1 MNYTLPSLM
10 RRDGFTCAC
19 GKRHFGQLSDCIIG
33 EGALHRLPDILQ
45 KYSANR
51 PFVLCDRETYA
62 AAGEAVCAI
71 LDQTGIAYT
80 LHIIRRTRPAPD
92 EKIVGEAFMFCP
104 PDADAVIA
112 VGGGVINDTGKIVSA
127 QKHIPDIYIATAP
140 SMDGFASAS
149 SSMEREGLKVSLNSK
164 CPDVVIGDAAVLAA
178 APRHMIVS
186 GIGDMMAKYV
196 SLVEWQI
203 AARLV
208 GEYYCETVADIVRSS
223 LETVRTCA
231 ADAVLGDKTAVC
243 RLAEALVISGLA
255 MNYAGLSR
263 PASGMEHYI
272 SHIMDMRALAF
283 GTPCELHG
291 IQAGLGTLL
300 TVRGYEWLRCQTPDR
315 EKALAYVR
323 RFDLDAWFDTLRQG
337 LDEGAAA
344 MIAGEQREHK
354 YDADKHAERLE
365 KLLADWDVIT
375 ALIDTLPSSQA
386 LAQFYTAI
394 GHPLSCLEYG
404 LSEDEIRFAFT
415 AAKDIRDKYVL
426 GRLLW
431 DLGLLDEAAGEL
443 QIG

>member
-1 MNYTLPSLM
+1 MTYTLDSLM
-10 RRDGFTCAC
+10 CHDGFTCTC

-33 EGALHRLPDILQ
+33 EGALHRLPDILK
-45 KYSANR
+45 KYNGAR

-62 AAGEAVCAI
+62 AAGEEVCKI
-71 LDQTGIAYT
+71 LDQAGIAYP

-127 QKHIPDIYIATAP
+127 QKHIPDIYVSTAP

-164 CPDVVIGDAAVLAA
+164 CPDVVIGDADVLAA

-203 AARLV
+203 AALLV
-208 GEYYCETVADIVRSS
+208 GEYYCETVAAIVRSS
-223 LETVRTCA
+223 LETVRACA
-231 ADAVLGDKTAVC
+231 ADAISGDREAVC
-243 RLAEALVISGLA
+243 HLAEALVISGLA

-272 SHIMDMRALAF
+272 SHIIDMRALAF

-300 TVRGYEWLRCQTPDR
+300 TVRGYEWLRRQTPDR
-315 EKALAYVR
+315 EKALAYVNS
-323 RFDLDAWFDTLRQG
+323 FNPDAWFDTLRGG

-344 MIAGEQREHK
+344 MIAGEQKERK
-354 YDADKHAERLE
+354 YDPDKHAERLE
-365 KLLADWDVIT
+365 IILSHWDEIT
-375 ALIDTLPSSQA
+375 ALIDTLPSSGE
-386 LAQFYTAI
+386 LEQFFREI

-404 LSEDEIRFAFT
+404 LSDEEIRFAFT

-431 DLGLLDEAAGEL
+431 DLGLLDEAAEEL

>member
-1 MNYTLPSLM
+1 MTYTLDSLM
-10 RRDGFTCAC
+10 CRDGFTCAC

-127 QKHIPDIYIATAP
+127 QKHIPDIYVSTAP

-300 TVRGYEWLRCQTPDR
+300 TVRGYEWLRRQTPDR

-365 KLLADWDVIT
+365 KLLADWDAIT

>member
-1 MNYTLPSLM
+1 MQN
-10 RRDGFTCAC
+10 DGFTCDC
-19 GKRHFGQLSDCIIG
+19 GKQHFGKLSDCIIG
-33 EGALHRLPDILQ
+33 DGALKRLPEIIE
-45 KYSANR
+45 KYKVQN

-62 AAGEAVCAI
+62 AAGEHVCAI
-71 LDQTGIAYT
+71 LTEAGISHT

-104 PDADAVIA
+104 SDADAVIA

-127 QKHIPDIYIATAP
+127 HKHIPDIYAATAP

-149 SSMEREGLKVSLNSK
+149 SSMERAGLKVSLNSK
-164 CPDVVIGDAAVLAA
+164 CPDVVIGDADVLAA

-196 SLVEWQI
+196 SLVEWRM
-203 AARLV
+203 AALLV
-208 GEYYCETVADIVRSS
+208 GEYYCDTVAEIVKSSLDTVRS
-223 LETVRTCA
+223 CA
-231 ADAVLGDKTAVC
+231 ADAVAGDRAAVC

-272 SHIMDMRALAF
+272 SHIIDMRALAF

-300 TVRGYEWLRCQTPDR
+300 TVRGYEWLNGKTPDR
-315 EKALAYVR
+315 DKALAYVR
-323 RFDLDAWFDTLRQG
+323 SFDLDAWFDTLRLQ

-344 MIAGEQREHK
+344 MIAGEHKERK
-354 YDADKHAERLE
+354 YDADKHAARLDTI
-365 KLLADWDVIT
+365 LSHWDEIT
-375 ALIDTLPSSQA
+375 ALWAELPSSDE
-386 LAQFYTAI
+386 LAAFYTSI

-404 LSEDEIRFAFT
+404 LSEEEIRFAFT

-431 DLGLLDEAAGEL
+431 DLGLLEEAAEE
-443 QIG
+443 IPIA

>member
-1 MNYTLPSLM
+1 MEYTISSLM
-10 RRDGFTCAC
+10 QNDGFTCAC
-19 GKRHFGQLSDCIIG
+19 GKQHFGKLSDCIIG
-33 EGALHRLPDILQ
+33 DSALKRLPEIIE
-45 KYSANR
+45 KYKVQN

-62 AAGEAVCAI
+62 AAGEHVCAI
-71 LDQTGIAYT
+71 LTEAGISHT

-104 PDADAVIA
+104 HDADAVIA

-127 QKHIPDIYIATAP
+127 QKHIPDIYVSTAP

-149 SSMEREGLKVSLNSK
+149 SSMEREGLKVSLNAR
-164 CPDVVIGDAAVLAA
+164 CPDVVIGDADVLAA

-203 AARLV
+203 AALLV
-208 GEYYCETVADIVRSS
+208 GEYYCDTVADIVKSS
-223 LETVRTCA
+223 LDTVRACA
-231 ADAVLGDKTAVC
+231 VDAVSGDKIAVC

-272 SHIMDMRALAF
+272 SHIIDMRALAF

-300 TVRGYEWLRCQTPDR
+300 TVRGYEWLKTKVPDR
-315 EKALAYVR
+315 ETALAFVR
-323 RFDLDAWFDTLRQG
+323 DFDPEVWFDTLR
-337 LDEGAAA
+337 LHLGAGAEA
-344 MIAGEQREHK
+344 MIAGEHKENK
-354 YDADKHAERLE
+354 YDPEKHAARLE
-365 KLLADWDVIT
+365 DILSHWDDIL
-375 ALIDTLPSSQA
+375 ALIADLPTA
-386 LAQFYTAI
+386 DELEAFYASI
-394 GHPLSCLEYG
+394 GHPLSCTEYG
-404 LSEDEIRFAFT
+404 LTADEIRFAFT

-431 DLGLLDEAAGEL
+431 DLGLLETAAEEL

>member
-1 MNYTLPSLM
+1 MNYTLPSLLQN
-10 RRDGFTCAC
+10 DGFACAC
-19 GKRHFGQLSDCIIG
+19 GKRHFGRLSDCIIS
-33 EGALHRLPDILQ
+33 EGALRRLPEILA
-45 KYSANR
+45 KYNAAH

-62 AAGEAVCAI
+62 AAGEQVTKI
-71 LDQTGIAYT
+71 LAEAGINHT

-104 PDADAVIA
+104 KTADAVIA

-127 QKHIPDIYIATAP
+127 QKNILDIYVSTAP

-149 SSMEREGLKVSLNSK
+149 SSMEREGLKVSLDSK
-164 CPDVVIGDAAVLAA
+164 CPDVVIGDADILAA

-208 GEYYCETVADIVRSS
+208 GEYYCETVAEIVRAS
-223 LETVRTCA
+223 LETVRACA
-231 ADAVLGDKTAVC
+231 ADAISGDRDAVC
-243 RLAEALVISGLA
+243 HLAEALVISGLA

-272 SHIMDMRALAF
+272 SHIIDMRALAF

-300 TVRGYEWLRCQTPDR
+300 TVRGYEWLCRQTPDR

-323 RFDLDAWFDTLRQG
+323 SFNLDAWFDTLRMG

-344 MIAGEQREHK
+344 MIAGEHKEHK
-354 YDADKHAERLE
+354 YDADRHAARLDTI
-365 KLLADWDVIT
+365 LAHWDEII
-375 ALIDTLPSSQA
+375 ALMAELPSSTELEA
-386 LAQFYTAI
+386 FYTSI
-394 GHPLSCLEYG
+394 GHPLSCTEYG
-404 LSEDEIRFAFT
+404 LSDDEIRFAFT

-443 QIG
+443 TIG

>member
-10 RRDGFTCAC
+10 QNDGFTCAC
-19 GKRHFGQLSDCIIG
+19 GKRHFGKLSDCIIG
-33 EGALHRLPDILQ
+33 DGALKRLPEIIE
-45 KYSANR
+45 KYNVKT

-71 LDQTGIAYT
+71 LTEAGISHT

-104 PDADAVIA
+104 QNADAVIA
-112 VGGGVINDTGKIVSA
+112 VGGGVINDTGKIVAA
-127 QKHIPDIYIATAP
+127 QKHIPDIYVSTAP

-149 SSMEREGLKVSLNSK
+149 SSMEREGLKVSLDSK
-164 CPDVVIGDAAVLAA
+164 CPDVVIGDADVLAG

-203 AARLV
+203 AALLV
-208 GEYYCETVADIVRSS
+208 GEYYCDTVADIVKFS
-223 LETVRTCA
+223 LDTVRACA
-231 ADAVLGDKTAVC
+231 VDAVSGDKTAVC

-272 SHIMDMRALAF
+272 SHIIDMRALAF

-300 TVRGYEWLRCQTPDR
+300 TVRGYEWLKTKTPDR
-315 EKALAYVR
+315 ETALAYVR
-323 RFDLDAWFDTLRQG
+323 NFNPDAWFDTLRVH

-344 MIAGEQREHK
+344 MIAGEQKEHK
-354 YDADKHAERLE
+354 YAPDKHAARLE
-365 KLLADWDVIT
+365 KILAAWDDIL
-375 ALIDTLPSSQA
+375 ALIDTLPTADALQA
-386 LAQFYTAI
+386 FYREI
-394 GHPLSCLEYG
+394 GHPLSCTEYG
-404 LSEDEIRFAFT
+404 LTDNEIRFAFT

-431 DLGLLDEAAGEL
+431 DLGLLDEAAGAL
-443 QIG
+443 TV